1 MDKSLNATPVASR
14 THIGFFGRMNAGKSS
29 LINVLADQ
37 GVSIVS
43 EQPGTTTDVVK
54 KTMEIHGIGPCVLL
68 DTAGFD
74 DESVLGSQRTQAS
87 VKASA
92 SADIAVL
99 VMADA
104 EDLTLEKAWI
114 LRFESRKI
122 PVVAVLT
129 HADLRSDAENEAI
142 SRQIKEELGLRPL
155 VISCMTDLQP
165 DEESSAAPGESRKAA
180 SALKEA
186 LIRSAGRM
194 EETLFIMGD
203 LVQEGSVVLLVM
215 PQDPQAPQG
224 RLILPEV
231 QTIRECLDRHCVC
244 VCVQPEDMEQA
255 LNALGKAP
263 DLIITDSQVFDEVYA
278 KTPAESKLTSFSV
291 LFAGYK
297 GDIGYYMDSVQKIR
311 ELTGE
316 SKVLIAECCTHAP
329 LDEDIGRV
337 KIPAML
343 RRRIG
348 QDLTVDVAAGNDFPE
363 NAKDYDL
370 IIQCGGCML
379 NRRAVCARIEKARQ
393 AGVPMTNYVITIAFM
408 KGILDKVV
416 TGRQTAKQQL
426 FPEQDDQ

>member
-29 LINVLADQ
+29 LINALADQ

-43 EQPGTTTDVVK
+43 DQPGTTTDVVK

-74 DESVLGSQRTQAS
+74 DESVLGSQRTEAS

-92 SADIAVL
+92 STDIAVL

-104 EDLTLEKAWI
+104 KDLALEKEWAR
-114 LRFESRKI
+114 RFDAKKI
-122 PVVAVLT
+122 PVVAVLSHT
-129 HADLRSDAENEAI
+129 DLRSDVENESA
-142 SRQIKEELGLRPL
+142 RQRIEEELGLKPL
-155 VISCMTDLQP
+155 MISCNMEQGIPKNIDQ
-165 DEESSAAPGESRKAA
+165 
-180 SALKEA
+180 LKQA
-186 LIRSAGRM
+186 LIRSVGRLD
-194 EETLFIMGD
+194 EKPFIMGN
-203 LVQEGSVVLLVM
+203 LVKEGDVVLLVM

-231 QTIRECLDRHCVC
+231 QTIRECLDRHCISI
-244 VCVQPEDMEQA
+244 CVQPEDMENG
-255 LNALGKAP
+255 LKALGKAP

-278 KTPAESKLTSFSV
+278 KKPAESKLTSFSV

-297 GDIGYYMDSVQKIR
+297 GDINYYMDSVQKIR
-311 ELTGE
+311 ELTE
-316 SKVLIAECCTHAP
+316 DSKVLIAECCTHAP

-343 RRRIG
+343 RKRIG
-348 QDLTVDVAAGNDFPE
+348 PGLTVDVTAGNDFPE
-363 NAKDYDL
+363 DAKAYDL

-379 NRRAVCARIEKARQ
+379 NRRAVCSRIEKARE
-393 AGVPMTNYVITIAFM
+393 AGVPMTNYGITIAFM
-408 KGILDKVV
+408 KGILDKVE
-416 TGRQTAKQQL
+416 TGR
-426 FPEQDDQ
+426 